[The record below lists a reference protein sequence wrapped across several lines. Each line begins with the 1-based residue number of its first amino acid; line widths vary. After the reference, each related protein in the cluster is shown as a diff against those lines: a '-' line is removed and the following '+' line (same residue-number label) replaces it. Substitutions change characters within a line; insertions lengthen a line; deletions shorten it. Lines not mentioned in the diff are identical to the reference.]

1 MSYDR
6 DELADPTVKAC
17 VRQCRRIVFEQRT
30 GMTAED
36 LYERRPE
43 EFERLFTIDTRNES
57 ATPVWIYEFMGQT
70 VAWYDCERQQGYIVE

>member
-6 DELADPTVKAC
+6 DEFVNVTAPAAG
-17 VRQCRRIVFEQRT
+17 QHIVFEQRT

-43 EFERLFTIDTRNES
+43 EFERLFTFDTRNES
-57 ATPVWIYEFMGQT
+57 ATPVWIYEWMGEP
-70 VAWYDCERQQGYIVE
+70 VAWYDCERLQGYIVE